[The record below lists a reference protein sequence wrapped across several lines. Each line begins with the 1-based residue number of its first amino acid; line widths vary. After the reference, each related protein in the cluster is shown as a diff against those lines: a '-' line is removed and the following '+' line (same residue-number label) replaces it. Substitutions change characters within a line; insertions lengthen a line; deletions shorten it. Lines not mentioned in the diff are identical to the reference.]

1 MAQGALAAKWLK
13 GRSRRAPL
21 EPTLTHLDA
30 SLRFKSAQPALL
42 YLVPGALGAALLTAA
57 ARGEIPVC
65 PAPPPS
71 LLLPLPVSL
80 LYTHKARAAAGFGVR
95 GRARGGGGGGGA
107 GGAGER
113 GGGGG
118 GGGGG
123 GAGARLASS
132 SPPPF
137 PPVLTGH
144 VSSLLPY

>member
-21 EPTLTHLDA
+21 EPTLTYLDA

-57 ARGEIPVC
+57 ARGEISVC

-80 LYTHKARAAAGFGVR
+80 LYTHSLPPYCCPYPCPYCTLTHSLPVALPRPAPHRLGAILVE
-95 GRARGGGGGGGA
+95 ARGGVAAVALLGA
-107 GGAGER
+107 HR
-113 GGGGG
+113 
-118 GGGGG
+118 
-123 GAGARLASS
+123 
-132 SPPPF
+132 F
-137 PPVLTGH
+137 NT
-144 VSSLLPY
+144 